1 MQKEPPTE
9 AGGSETVESGLFVLD
24 KAGLLID
31 NADDY

>member
-1 MQKEPPTE
+1 MQKEPPAE
-9 AGGSETVESGLFVLD
+9 AGGSGTVESGLFVLD